1 MHDQFKKKK
10 KRRREK
16 ITENLHNVEL
26 KII

>member
-10 KRRREK
+10 KRRRKK